1 MSCLVERAKRSNFQ
15 NQDGIYFPGP
25 DLAPEPF
32 QLGTLIL
39 GGANAVNEFF
49 DHGQTPASGMV
60 SPPCFPPLW
69 ILKIPISKRY

>member
-49 DHGQTPASGMV
+49 DHGQTPASG
-60 SPPCFPPLW
+60 
-69 ILKIPISKRY
+69 IGA